1 MTSGAGERGLLLD
14 YGGVLTTP
22 VGDSFGAWERAH
34 GYAPGEVI
42 RLVREAYDDADGGLI
57 GRFERGE
64 VSTEEFDAELA
75 RIFSAAGRHV
85 PAGSLV
91 DAILA
96 RMQPWGEMWSVAA
109 QARAAGIP
117 TGLLSNS
124 WGTNMYPRD
133 LLAEHFDVQVISCE
147 VGLRKPD
154 AEIYHLAADRLG
166 LPPDR
171 CAFVDDLDRNVDV
184 AEELGMFGVLHVGDM
199 SSTVARL
206 REFLGVELQA
216 EGSPV

>member
-1 MTSGAGERGLLLD
+1 MMPAADARGLLVD

-22 VGDSFGAWERAH
+22 VGDSFGAWERAN
-34 GYAPGEVI
+34 GFAPGEVI
-42 RLVREAYDDADGGLI
+42 RLVRDAYDDADGGLI

-64 VSTEEFDAELA
+64 VSSQVFDAELA
-75 RIFSAAGRHV
+75 RIFTEAGKHV
-85 PAGSLV
+85 PDGSLV
-91 DAILA
+91 DAILG
-96 RMQPWGEMWSVAA
+96 RMEPWGEMWSVVA

-154 AEIYHLAADRLG
+154 PEIYHLASERLG
-166 LPPDR
+166 LPPER
-171 CAFVDDLDRNVDV
+171 CAFVDDLDHNVGV
-184 AEELGMFGVLHVGDM
+184 ARELGMFGVLHDGDT
-199 SSTVARL
+199 SSTVTRL
-206 REFLGVELQA
+206 QEFLGGALQA
-216 EGSPV
+216 GSSRA

>member
-1 MTSGAGERGLLLD
+1 MTNEERERGLLLD

-22 VGDSFGAWERAH
+22 VGDSFGAWERAN
-34 GYAPGEVI
+34 GFSPGEVI
-42 RLVREAYDDADGGLI
+42 RLVRDAYDDADGGLI

-64 VSTEEFDAELA
+64 VSTEQFDAELA
-75 RIFSAAGRHV
+75 RIFATAGKHV
-85 PAGSLV
+85 PEGSLV

-124 WGTNMYPRD
+124 WGTDMYPRD

-154 AEIYHLAADRLG
+154 PEIYHLAADRLG
-166 LPPDR
+166 LSPER
-171 CAFVDDLDRNVDV
+171 CAFVDDLDHNVGV
-184 AEELGMFGVLHVGDM
+184 AEELGMFGVLHDGDTPT
-199 SSTVARL
+199 TVARL
-206 REFLGVELQA
+206 REFLGVHLQA
-216 EGSPV
+216 ENSSV